1 MRLERREDEGCG
13 LRDECERRGRREGLI
28 KPWCE
33 RDTKERWRFFPVD
46 VAVIVLSAIYEKMSG
61 GRTAAYRLRR
71 WTGGQ
76 HWCDGAAPDDTRTRA
91 RGHASMRRGLN
102 RCIDVSLK
110 IAWVRCFS
118 WIEVCRLRRGLW
130 LRRLRHACNVCMW
143 TGPTSQLVHAVTHKT
158 TASQSESRT
167 TAYADRQSHAQ
178 DLNHPRRAINDPEGL
193 EWFWATRTGC
203 FKQFYLLHI
212 TKFFQ
217 NRMLWNITDMS
228 SN

>member
-1 MRLERREDEGCG
+1 MRLERREHEGCG

-158 TASQSESRT
+158 NGGALHAPLANQRAEPPHTRIGSHMRKIWTIHEERST
-167 TAYADRQSHAQ
+167 TQ
-178 DLNHPRRAINDPEGL
+178 
-193 EWFWATRTGC
+193 
-203 FKQFYLLHI
+203 KV
-212 TKFFQ
+212 
-217 NRMLWNITDMS
+217 
-228 SN
+228 